1 MRLPLKQLGAGSIP
15 VKGTNNMLGFLSLL
29 TPRNIMLPVALVA
42 ATAASLYVWSSQR
55 TIKSLR
61 ADVVTLEVTKS
72 QLESAIATQKNTI
85 DFLQN
90 QSKLIQ
96 QEFEETERAFAQI
109 RRDAENL
116 KEQLKTTELDKLSI
130 DSPSAAEIS
139 VNSTTVLFDRCFE
152 LLSGAPLNEQEKAA
166 KTGAELNSM
175 CPWIFDDIIR

>member
-15 VKGTNNMLGFLSLL
+15 VKGTNKMFGFLSLL
-29 TPRNIMLPVALVA
+29 TPRNIMLPVAVVIA
-42 ATAASLYVWSSQR
+42 ATASLYVWNSQR
-55 TIKSLR
+55 TIKNLR
-61 ADVVTLEVTKS
+61 ADIVTLEVTKS
-72 QLESAIATQKNTI
+72 QLESAIVTQKNTI

-96 QEFEETERAFAQI
+96 QEFEETERAFAQT

-116 KEQLKTTELDKLSI
+116 KEQLKTSELDKLSI
-130 DSPSAAEIS
+130 ASPSAAEIS
-139 VNSTTVLFDRCFE
+139 VNDTTVLFDRCFE

-175 CPWIFDDIIR
+175 CPWIFDELNR